1 MNLFRIAKQLKKRL
15 RRIRRPVWVLGAL
28 FTFVLVFLISKSMT
42 GGSLQVFGHDPLAR
56 IKTSELTDEQVSLAE
71 QLVKDGKSK
80 QVVLI
85 KQYICG
91 QESEPLGTMS
101 AAEIVRLWT
110 NHPDWNGERTDKDTI
125 RFVEQIDDLSENC
138 KGNAY
143 MSVDKDGHLSL
154 FEGPPEQKKVIRTF
168 FQIDVDFLES
178 SLPRET
184 VASLY
189 RGIRIHDISEYNSV
203 ISTFSEYAVDVT
215 EKVMIPAD

>member
-1 MNLFRIAKQLKKRL
+1 VNLFRIAKQLKKRL

-28 FTFVLVFLISKSMT
+28 FTFILVFLISRSVT

-56 IKTSELTDEQVSLAE
+56 IKTSQLTDEQASLAE

-80 QVVLI
+80 QVVLV

-91 QESEPLGTMS
+91 QESESLGMMP

-110 NHPDWNGERTDKDTI
+110 EHPDWDGERTDEDTI
-125 RFVEQIDDLSENC
+125 RFVEQIDDLSESC

-143 MSVDKDGHLSL
+143 MSVDKDGNLSL

-178 SLPRET
+178 SLPHDT

-215 EKVMIPAD
+215 EKVMKPAD